1 MKYYDFEE
9 KTIVNDDR
17 PEIEELAE
25 RYGTLDLLIAYAM
38 RHLNCSKKE
47 AQEKIWG
54 IHEYVDRML
63 DDIIVAKDTMTVQ
76 GIEFEIR
83 FADDMNFIH
92 CFHYKESSELVTWL
106 WGWDEKLIIEQCKEF
121 IKLKEEQL

>member
-1 MKYYDFEE
+1 MKYYDFKE

-25 RYGTLDLLIAYAM
+25 MYGTLDLLTAYIM
-38 RHLNCSKKE
+38 RHLKCSK
-47 AQEKIWG
+47 EKAVEETYT
-54 IHEYVDRML
+54 IHEYVDQLL
-63 DDIIVAKDTMTVQ
+63 DNIVVAKDTMVIQ

-92 CFHYKESSELVTWL
+92 CFHYKESGELVTWL
-106 WGWDEKLIIEQCKEF
+106 WGWDEKLIIERCKEF